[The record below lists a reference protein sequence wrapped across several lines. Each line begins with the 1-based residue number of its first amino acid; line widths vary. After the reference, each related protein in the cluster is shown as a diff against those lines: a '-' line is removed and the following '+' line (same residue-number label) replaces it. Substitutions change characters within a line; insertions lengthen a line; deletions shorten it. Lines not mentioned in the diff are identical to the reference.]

1 MNPSAPPALNMQNAR
16 CGAALGGI
24 ATIFNSIQK
33 GALVMAKSTKDYAAE
48 VRALKS
54 ERDSLQ
60 DELDE
65 ANEKLNEID
74 GVLYG
79 EEEEED
85 DDEEG
90 DE

>member
-1 MNPSAPPALNMQNAR
+1 
-16 CGAALGGI
+16 
-24 ATIFNSIQK
+24 
-33 GALVMAKSTKDYAAE
+33 MAKSTKDYAAE